1 MTGTSA
7 QLRARTPRG
16 ARMIARLVGLLALG
30 TLAALCVPW
39 QQSTRAAG
47 TLTAWDPNDRTQVV
61 DATVEGRVVRV
72 LVREGTDVREG
83 DVLMELADVDPAYAS
98 RLGSEADALRQ
109 RVQSARAA
117 VLEMEGRILDL
128 QEARSRAIA
137 AAEAR
142 TQATSDRR
150 IAADQRVIEA
160 EAQLARDRLQLTRR
174 EKGVAQGVAS
184 DRDLEVA
191 VADARRSEAALEQ
204 ARAAADAAGA
214 DEAAARAERAR
225 VETEANA
232 NVAQARATRDGAEMS
247 EQSAVAD
254 LTRAEVRVSRQET
267 QLVRAP
273 RDGKV
278 LRVLANPGSQLLKPG
293 DALVELVPDTTE
305 RVVELRVD
313 GRDQPLLAEGS
324 QVRVQFEGWPALQF
338 VGIPGLTT
346 GTFPGVVA
354 LVDPAADATS
364 GTVRILVSPDPA
376 GAPWP
381 DTGRLRQGARAVGW
395 VLLGQVPLAK
405 ELWRQVNGFP
415 PDRSPAAKGSTTGKA
430 GAK

>member
-16 ARMIARLVGLLALG
+16 ARVLARLVGLLALC
-30 TLAALCVPW
+30 TAAALCVPW

-72 LVREGTDVREG
+72 HVREGTDVREG
-83 DVLMELADVDPAYAS
+83 DVIMELADVDPDYAS

-109 RVQSARAA
+109 RVQSARA
-117 VLEMEGRILDL
+117 
-128 QEARSRAIA
+128 
-137 AAEAR
+137 
-142 TQATSDRR
+142 
-150 IAADQRVIEA
+150 
-160 EAQLARDRLQLTRR
+160 
-174 EKGVAQGVAS
+174 
-184 DRDLEVA
+184 
-191 VADARRSEAALEQ
+191 
-204 ARAAADAAGA
+204 
-214 DEAAARAERAR
+214 ERAR
-225 VETEANA
+225 VETEADA
-232 NVAQARATRDGAEMS
+232 NVAQARATRDGAEMT

-293 DALVELVPDTTE
+293 DPLVEIVPDTTE

-324 QVRVQFEGWPALQF
+324 QVRVQFEGWPAIQF
-338 VGIPGLTT
+338 VGIPGLTM

-354 LVDPAADATS
+354 LVDPAADASS
-364 GTVRILVSPDPA
+364 GTVRILVSPDPEGPA
-376 GAPWP
+376 WP
-381 DTGRLRQGARAVGW
+381 DEGRLRQGARAVGW

-415 PDRSPAAKGSTTGKA
+415 PDRSPAAKGSTSSKA